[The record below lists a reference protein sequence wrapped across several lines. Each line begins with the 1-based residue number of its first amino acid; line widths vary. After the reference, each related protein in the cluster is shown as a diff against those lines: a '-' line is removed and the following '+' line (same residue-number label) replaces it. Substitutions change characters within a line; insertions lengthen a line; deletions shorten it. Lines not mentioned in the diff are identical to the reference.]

1 MSGTIT
7 IAIAIARA
15 VFMPSSFPAAG
26 RFYFSLKPRPEGLE
40 IGRWYE

>member
-7 IAIAIARA
+7 IAIARA
-15 VFMPSSFPAAG
+15 AFMPPSLPAAG
-26 RFYFSLKPRPEGLE
+26 RFYFGLKPRPEGLE